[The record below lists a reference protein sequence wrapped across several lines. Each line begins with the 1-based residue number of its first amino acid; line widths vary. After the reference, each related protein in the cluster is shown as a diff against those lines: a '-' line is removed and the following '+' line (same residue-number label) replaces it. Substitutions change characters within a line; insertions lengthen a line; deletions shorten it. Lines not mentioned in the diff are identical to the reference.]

1 MTARIRFG
9 SIGLGGISWAHLPA
23 HSGSEHSELVAV
35 CDLDESLVRAKAEE
49 FGATAYLDYYE
60 LLADPRVD
68 AVDIT
73 LPHNLHHQVAA
84 AALAAGKHVLVEKP
98 MAMTS
103 AECEDLL
110 SRAAATGLTLSVAEN
125 TRFVTAYL
133 EAERLIASGAL
144 GDIRLVRTLI
154 SGSEVYRLR
163 DTSLWKGRLDGS
175 GGGAII
181 DAGPHSFYLLA
192 WLFGK
197 IASVRS
203 FHDQLV
209 EEAEVEDNGV
219 VAGRLESGALFRC
232 EFTFTAEVPWDER
245 LEIYGSKGGLIIDQ
259 LVDPPARWFQGGGDI
274 EGEALDVPYDP
285 RAWKLA
291 SIVAGVQDFA
301 AALAEGRAPTVDP
314 RDGAY
319 AVLIAERAYASA
331 AAGGIALELES
342 PVVSP

>member
-1 MTARIRFG
+1 MTARVRFG
-9 SIGLGGISWAHLPA
+9 AIGLGGISWAHLPA
-23 HSGSEHSELVAV
+23 HANSDHSELVAV
-35 CDLDESLVRAKAEE
+35 CDLDEPLARAKAEE
-49 FGATAYLDYYE
+49 FGATAYLDYHE
-60 LLADPRVD
+60 LLADSRVD

-73 LPHNLHHQVAA
+73 LPHNLHHPVAA

-98 MAMTS
+98 MALTS
-103 AECEDLL
+103 AQCADLL
-110 SRAAATGLTLSVAEN
+110 ARASEADLTLSVAEN

-133 EAERLIASGAL
+133 EAERLLASGAL

-163 DTSLWKGRLDGS
+163 DASLWKGRLDGS

-192 WLFGK
+192 WLFGR
-197 IASVRS
+197 ATSVRS

-219 VAGRLESGALFRC
+219 VAGRLESGGLFRC

-245 LEIYGSKGGLIIDQ
+245 LEIYGSKGGLIVDQ
-259 LVDPPARWFQGGGDI
+259 LVDPPVRWFQGGGDV
-274 EGEALDVPYDP
+274 EGEALDVPYNP
-285 RAWKLA
+285 RGWKLA

-301 AALAEGRAPTVDP
+301 AALAAGRPPTVDP

-319 AVLIAERAYASA
+319 AVLVAERAYASA
-331 AAGGIALELES
+331 EAGGVALELD
-342 PVVSP
+342 PPLVSS